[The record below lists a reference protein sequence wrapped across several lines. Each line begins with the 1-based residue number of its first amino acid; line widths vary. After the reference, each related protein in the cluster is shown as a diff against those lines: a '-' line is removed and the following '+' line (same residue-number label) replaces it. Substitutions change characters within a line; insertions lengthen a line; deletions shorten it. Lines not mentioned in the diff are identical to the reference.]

1 MCLFTLD
8 RKKKK
13 TKQKKEELS
22 KNIKVSVVK
31 RLVEKIDNN
40 SGKG

>member
-8 RKKKK
+8 RKKNK
-13 TKQKKEELS
+13 KQKKEELS